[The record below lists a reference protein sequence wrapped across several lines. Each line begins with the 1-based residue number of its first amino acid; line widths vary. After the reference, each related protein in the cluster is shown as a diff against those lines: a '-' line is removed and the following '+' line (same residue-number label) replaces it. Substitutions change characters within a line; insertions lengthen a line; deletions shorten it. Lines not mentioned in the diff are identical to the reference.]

1 MVNCI
6 LIFDDLPQY
15 PQYED
20 TVEPMTLGSSCF
32 PRLVDPFPRLSR
44 SFVLLY
50 VFVSYIFPLF
60 LQQILRSGDDMK
72 DKRGQQSVRAEAGLT
87 PRLCMS
93 QNEVVAKS
101 KPMEKVNAARK
112 TPLTKIEFRLNN
124 VL

>member
-1 MVNCI
+1 
-6 LIFDDLPQY
+6 
-15 PQYED
+15 
-20 TVEPMTLGSSCF
+20 
-32 PRLVDPFPRLSR
+32 
-44 SFVLLY
+44 
-50 VFVSYIFPLF
+50 
-60 LQQILRSGDDMK
+60 MK
-72 DKRGQQSVRAEAGLT
+72 NKRGQQSVRAEAGLT